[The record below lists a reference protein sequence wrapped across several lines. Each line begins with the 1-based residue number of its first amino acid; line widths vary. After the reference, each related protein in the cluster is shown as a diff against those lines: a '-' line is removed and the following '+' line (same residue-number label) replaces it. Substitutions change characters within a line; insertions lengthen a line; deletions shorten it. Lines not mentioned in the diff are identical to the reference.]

1 MFNLFDKVK
10 IKRNSIVGTIIDKTV
25 INGKTEYIVESDT
38 KGQMDG
44 AYGGIW
50 PEFDCV
56 DEDLIAVR
64 ETKAKTPEYREA
76 VAL

>member
-1 MFNLFDKVK
+1 MFNLFDKVR
-10 IKRNSIVGTIIDKTV
+10 IKRNGIVGTIIDKTV

-38 KGQMDG
+38 KGEIDG

-56 DEDLIAVR
+56 DEDLVAVH
-64 ETKAKTPEYREA
+64 ETKATAAKYREA

>member
-10 IKRNSIVGTIIDKTV
+10 IKRNGIVGTIIDKTV

-38 KGQMDG
+38 KGEIDG

-56 DEDLIAVR
+56 DEDLVAVR
-64 ETKAKTPEYREA
+64 QENAKAPEYREA
-76 VAL
+76 AAL